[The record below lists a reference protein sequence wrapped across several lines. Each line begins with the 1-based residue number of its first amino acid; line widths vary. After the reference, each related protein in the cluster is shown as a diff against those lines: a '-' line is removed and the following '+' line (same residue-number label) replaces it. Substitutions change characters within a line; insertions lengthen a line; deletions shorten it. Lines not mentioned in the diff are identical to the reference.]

1 MSQRPTLHVTIV
13 TAQQTV
19 FDGEADMVIAPGS
32 EGQLGI
38 LPRHAPLLTT
48 LKLGEL
54 RIREHG
60 TDEGIFVAGGF
71 LEVNDN
77 VVTILAD
84 DAERAE
90 EIDEAHAEEARRR
103 AQATLQQANLTADVE
118 ASAAAEL
125 ERAIGRLK
133 VADLQR
139 RRGRAPRRSVPESL
153 GQDGLGQE

>member
-1 MSQRPTLHVTIV
+1 VSQRPTLHVTIV

-19 FDGEADMVIAPGS
+19 FDGEADMVLAPGS

-60 TDEGIFVAGGF
+60 VDEGIFVAGGF

-84 DAERAE
+84 DAERAA
-90 EIDEAHAEEARRR
+90 EIDETRAEEARRH
-103 AQATLQQANLTADVE
+103 AQATLQQGDLTADVE
-118 ASAAAEL
+118 AAASAEL
-125 ERAIGRLK
+125 ERSIGRLR
-133 VADLQR
+133 VAELQR
-139 RRGRAPRRSVPESL
+139 HRGRPPRRRTPEDTER
-153 GQDGLGQE
+153 GQ